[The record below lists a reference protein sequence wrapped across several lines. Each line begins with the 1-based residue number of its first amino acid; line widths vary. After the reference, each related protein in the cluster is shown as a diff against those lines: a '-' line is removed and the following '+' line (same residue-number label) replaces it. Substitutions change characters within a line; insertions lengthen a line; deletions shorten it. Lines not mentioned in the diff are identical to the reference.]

1 MLPITSHIGTS
12 STIVSS
18 FKFHLF
24 IYIYVYINIRKIW
37 RRVKVLDLHW
47 SFFFKMS
54 IEAKDMLQ
62 FKLLKNEIIS
72 G

>member
-1 MLPITSHIGTS
+1 MEKSE
-12 STIVSS
+12 STRFTLV
-18 FKFHLF
+18 
-24 IYIYVYINIRKIW
+24 
-37 RRVKVLDLHW
+37 
-47 SFFFKMS
+47 FFFKMS